1 MSLSGGGFEAVKLRN
16 ALGSIYD
23 ARDRNW
29 TLNSATDSVTATAT
43 ISGSVAVTNANLD
56 SPLSGIKTDTATIAA
71 KDFATQATLA
81 LIKAKTDNLDAASS
95 TLATQATLALI
106 KAKTDNLDVA
116 LSTVGTQST
125 LALIKAKTDNLDG
138 ALSTVATQAT
148 LTTAAT
154 SLSNIDADLDVALST
169 RASEATLA
177 TRASET
183 TLSTL
188 STTASAIQAAVEDIQ
203 AQTDK
208 LQFTDNTNILKI
220 QDDQVR
226 QLLEEMRYNQQQ
238 VYELQLS
245 QIRGV
250 GRVR

>member
-1 MSLSGGGFEAVKLRN
+1 MSLTGGGFEAVKLKN

-29 TLNSATDSVTATAT
+29 VLDSATDSVTATAT

-81 LIKAKTDNLDAASS
+81 LIKAKTDNLD
-95 TLATQATLALI
+95 
-106 KAKTDNLDVA
+106 V
-116 LSTVGTQST
+116 
-125 LALIKAKTDNLDG
+125 

-148 LTTAAT
+148 LATAAT

-169 RASEATLA
+169 RATEATLA
-177 TRASET
+177 TRASES
-183 TLSTL
+183 TLSTV
-188 STTASAIQAAVEDIQ
+188 STTASAIQAAVEDILV
-203 AQTDK
+203 QTDK
-208 LQFTDNTNILKI
+208 LQFAENTNILKI

-226 QLLEEMRYNQQQ
+226 QLLEEMLYKQQDVYNLALVQQRGKMG
-238 VYELQLS
+238 LQG
-245 QIRGV
+245 IVRGKM
-250 GRVR
+250 GLQGIVR